1 GCVGITELF
10 EIAANTL
17 LELVWTYVCFDH
29 AKNASTLAIA
39 NLVEEFL
46 NLFWRADSGL
56 HGMCTLQSV
65 ASHRSTCAVLDE
77 VLPDLPLW
85 IGPVD
90 HLVGHE
96 GREAFVKPE
105 IVPPFH
111 RDKIAEPH
119 VSNLVR
125 DYLSDALLSR
135 CARVLVGMQ
144 QDLSEGYR
152 APVLHRP
159 ISELRDRDQMELRQI
174 IWNTEILLVK
184 F

>member
-1 GCVGITELF
+1 MSAVQCVPG
-10 EIAANTL
+10 
-17 LELVWTYVCFDH
+17 
-29 AKNASTLAIA
+29 
-39 NLVEEFL
+39 
-46 NLFWRADSGL
+46 
-56 HGMCTLQSV
+56 
-65 ASHRSTCAVLDE
+65 HRPPSAVLDK
-77 VLPDLPLW
+77 VLPDLPLG
-85 IGPVD
+85 IGPVNY
-90 HLVGHE
+90 LVGHE

-174 IWNTEILLVK
+174 
-184 F
+184 